1 MKLDPG
7 STEEHPS
14 VTKTATPA
22 IIWVVA
28 EVTLFTALLGLGMHA
43 LAGLEV
49 DGGQVNAPGHPVEF
63 AAKVGASRLVLG
75 ASRRNMLLNLIRGNL
90 IRRISRALPETIKLI
105 VYASDVL

>member
-7 STEEHPS
+7 STQERPS
-14 VTKTATPA
+14 VAKTATPA

-49 DGGQVNAPGHPVEF
+49 DRGQVNAPGHRGIRDQMLRRSF
-63 AAKVGASRLVLG
+63 AIGRLTLTKPSG
-75 ASRRNMLLNLIRGNL
+75 LSMAQK
-90 IRRISRALPETIKLI
+90 T
-105 VYASDVL
+105 